1 MKSEIAKPV
10 IGLIGSIGAGKSAV
24 AAILAESGGMLIDAD
39 KLGHESLEQSGVK
52 ASIVRRWGDAVLKPN
67 GTVNRR
73 ALGGIVFASE
83 ADRKGLETIMFPAIT
98 RMTRERI
105 ETAKLDSS
113 VRFVVLD
120 APVLIEAGWK
130 DACDRLV
137 FVDAIREIRLARVKN
152 RNGWTDS
159 ELTARE
165 AAQMPVKDKRKL
177 ADAVIVNEGTL
188 DELRKNVETVL
199 TMWGLMDTNQKG

>member
-83 ADRKGLETIMFPAIT
+83 ADR
-98 RMTRERI
+98 
-105 ETAKLDSS
+105 
-113 VRFVVLD
+113 
-120 APVLIEAGWK
+120 
-130 DACDRLV
+130 
-137 FVDAIREIRLARVKN
+137 
-152 RNGWTDS
+152 
-159 ELTARE
+159 
-165 AAQMPVKDKRKL
+165 
-177 ADAVIVNEGTL
+177 
-188 DELRKNVETVL
+188 
-199 TMWGLMDTNQKG
+199 